1 MSRSFKNKGSLII
14 EALLAV
20 VILST
25 SLSLILQS
33 LVASLRA
40 NVYSVDY
47 TQALIL
53 LESKMNESLMKGKTT
68 EGSEEG
74 DFPEP
79 HERYSYVLKTQP
91 LTGEDEE
98 NLDQL
103 MLSIAWNTKGKKNN
117 ISLETYLFKEEE
129 DESREGV
136 GLEERWNHTD
146 AVLHSLNFF

>member
-1 MSRSFKNKGSLII
+1 MFKYSKNKGSLII

-33 LVASLRA
+33 LMASLRA
-40 NVYSVDY
+40 SVYSVDY

-53 LESKMNESLMKGKTT
+53 LESKMNEALMKGKSP
-68 EGSEEG
+68 EGSREEN
-74 DFPEP
+74 FPEP
-79 HERYSYVLKTQP
+79 HERYSYILKAQA

-103 MLSIAWNTKGKKNN
+103 MLSISWNTKKKKNN

-129 DESREGV
+129 AQEGS
-136 GLEERWNHTD
+136 GLDQR
-146 AVLHSLNFF
+146 